1 MTGPRTVQRIAAW
14 VVASAMSRIPK
25 SRSGRERKYE
35 LLRNHQISG
44 NFFIEWSVLLCE
56 NN

>member
-1 MTGPRTVQRIAAW
+1 MKGPRTVQRIAAW

-56 NN
+56 ND